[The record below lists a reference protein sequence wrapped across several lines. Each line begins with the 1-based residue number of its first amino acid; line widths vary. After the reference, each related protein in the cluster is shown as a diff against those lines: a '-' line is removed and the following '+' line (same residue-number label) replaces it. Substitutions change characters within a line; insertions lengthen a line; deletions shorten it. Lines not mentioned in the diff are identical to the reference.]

1 MLMSV
6 KKGCGWGVEEYVEV
20 EKGWR
25 GVEKNHRYAC
35 VWGGGKHAECASHL
49 IEPRSALSPPS
60 SPSVRLVLRLAG
72 ETARRRCVDVSGYS
86 QQPRLIVCDSCPC

>member
-1 MLMSV
+1 MS
-6 KKGCGWGVEEYVEV
+6 KWRRAGGV
-20 EKGWR
+20 WR
-25 GVEKNHRYAC
+25 KTIGMRVC
-35 VWGGGKHAECASHL
+35 GGGKHAECASHL